1 MIEKLIRL
9 CATNKF
15 ITLTVFT
22 VLIFVGLWSM
32 KRIAVD
38 ALPDLS
44 DTQVI
49 IYSKWDRSPDIIEDQ
64 VTYPI
69 ITSLLGA
76 PKVKSIR
83 GFSDFGYSYV
93 YVIFDEGTDL
103 YWARSRVLEYL
114 SKVQSSLPSGV
125 KTELGPDA
133 TGVGWVFQ
141 YALVDKSGRHSLA
154 DLRSL
159 QDWTIR
165 YQLQSVPG
173 VAEVA
178 SLGGFV
184 RQYQITVDPN
194 KLAAY
199 RIPLMDV
206 MEAVRSS
213 NNEVGARL
221 VEWSGAEYMVRAR
234 GYVKNVADLEQIVVK
249 SDQRGTPVLL
259 RDVANIQLGPEMR
272 RGVAELDGEGETA
285 AGVVIMRQSENAMDV
300 INRVKVRLAAIEKT
314 LPEGVKIVTTYD
326 RSELIER
333 SIHTLKHELLI
344 EMIIVSLIILI
355 FLWHIPSAVIPIFTL
370 PAAIVLAFIPMKMLG
385 INANIMSLGGIAIAI
400 GALVDAA
407 VVVVENSHKKLE
419 VWESEGKKGD
429 YKEVLIKAIQEVGRP
444 SFFSLMVIAL
454 SFMPIFAL
462 EAQEGRLF
470 KPLAFTKNFAM
481 AIAAILAITLDPA
494 LRLLFTRM
502 KPFRF
507 RRTEDREK
515 ASEKPETRKENQKPE
530 TRNQRA
536 DDLKSAQSPET
547 TERPS
552 GFWFLASGFQSAFW
566 YLVSGLERVVNAVL
580 IGKMYPEEKHPIS
593 KILFKLYTRPA
604 KFVLRHPKLVIGTA
618 LLIVLCT
625 IPVYRKL
632 GHEFMPPLNE
642 GSILYMPTTLPGISV
657 AQASAL
663 LQRQDQL
670 LKEFPEVER
679 VFGKAG
685 RAETSTDPAPFSMME
700 TVVVLKPSS
709 EWRTRTRWYSKW
721 PDFTKPLFRPLWPET
736 MSWDELVNEMNSKL
750 TLPGQ
755 TNAWTMPIKNRID
768 MLTTGIRTPV
778 GIKVF
783 GSDLKKIESIGKRLE
798 GILQK
803 VPGTRSVYG
812 ERVAGGYFV
821 DFDLNREAIAR
832 YGLRIGDVQTVIMT
846 AIGGENVSTTV
857 EGRERY
863 PINIRYPREMRD
875 DVEKLTRTLISI
887 PSAPGT
893 MSGGAQIPL
902 GQLAT
907 IKLVEGPSMIRDE
920 DGRLSGYVYVDVDT
934 AKRDIGGYVEE
945 AKKAVDAEL
954 KLDPGY
960 LLVWSGQYESMTRV
974 KEKMK
979 VVIPLTFFVIFML
992 IYFNTKSFPKTA
1004 IVLLAVPF
1012 SAVGA
1017 IWFLYLLGYNMSIG
1031 VWVGLIALLG
1041 LDAETGIFMLL
1052 YLDLAHDE
1060 RITAGTMNTR
1070 QDLDEAILH
1079 GAVQRVRPKVMTV
1092 ACAFFGLVPIMWSI
1106 GAGGDVMKRIAAP
1119 MIGGLFTSF
1128 LMELLVYPAIYLL
1141 WRKRSLPRA
1150 DGADDDHP
1158 QRQEWKRPRLVSG
1171 VAGLVVAFVIAG
1183 FLYFGHRDAT
1193 ALYPPYEATRQAL
1206 LTSSL
1211 DGVKS
1216 SASALAGAAR
1226 TSGQPRIA
1234 TTAEALSKSRDVESA
1249 RQAFAALSDAM
1260 IAYRSGAAERPK
1272 PQVVYCSMAKHS
1284 WLQPKGPINNPY
1296 YADAGMRGCGEVQ

>member
-1 MIEKLIRL
+1 MIEKLIRF

-15 ITLTVFT
+15 ITLTVTAALVFA
-22 VLIFVGLWSM
+22 GLWSM
-32 KRIAVD
+32 NRIALD

-44 DTQVI
+44 DTQVVL
-49 IYSKWDRSPDIIEDQ
+49 YSKWDRGPDIIEDQ

-69 ITSLLGA
+69 VTSLLGA
-76 PKVKSIR
+76 PKVKDIR

-93 YVIFDEGTDL
+93 YVVFDEGTDL
-103 YWARSRVLEYL
+103 YWARTRVLEKL
-114 SKVQSSLPSGV
+114 SAIQSQLPQGV

-141 YALVDKSGRHSLA
+141 YAVVDKSGKHSLA

-206 MEAVRSS
+206 MAAVRAS

-234 GYVKNVADLEQIVVK
+234 GYVKNIGDLEQIVVRT
-249 SDQRGTPVLL
+249 DGRGTPVLL
-259 RDVANIQLGPEMR
+259 RDVAAIQLGPEMR

-285 AGVVIMRQSENAMDV
+285 AGIVIMRQSENALEV
-300 INRVKVRLAAIEKT
+300 IHRVKARLAEIEKT
-314 LPEGVKIVTTYD
+314 LPEGVQIVTTYD

-333 SIHTLKHELLI
+333 SIHTLKHELLL
-344 EMIIVSLIILI
+344 EMLIVSLVILL

-370 PAAIVLAFIPMKMLG
+370 PAAIAIAFIPMKLLG

-400 GALVDAA
+400 GALVDAS
-407 VVVVENSHKKLE
+407 VVVVENAHKKLE
-419 VWESEGKKGD
+419 LWERDGKQGD

-481 AIAAILAITLDPA
+481 AIAAILAVTLDPA

-502 KPFRF
+502 KEYHFRP
-507 RRTEDREK
+507 R
-515 ASEKPETRKENQKPE
+515 
-530 TRNQRA
+530 
-536 DDLKSAQSPET
+536 
-547 TERPS
+547 
-552 GFWFLASGFQSAFW
+552 WLARITNAI
-566 YLVSGLERVVNAVL
+566 VV
-580 IGKMYPEEKHPIS
+580 GKMIPEEKHPVS
-593 KILFKLYTRPA
+593 KVLFRLYTPPA
-604 KFVLRHPKLVIGTA
+604 KFVLRHPRAVIGAA
-618 LLIVLCT
+618 LLVVLCT
-625 IPVYRKL
+625 IPVYRQL

-657 AQASAL
+657 AQATAL

-670 LKEFPEVER
+670 LKTFPEVER

-685 RAETSTDPAPFSMME
+685 RAETATDPAPFSMME
-700 TVVVLKPSS
+700 TVVVLKPNS
-709 EWRTRTRWYSKW
+709 EWRTRPRWYSNG
-721 PDFTKPLFRPLWPET
+721 PDFIKPLLRPLWPET
-736 MSWDELVNEMNSKL
+736 LSWDELVDEMNAKL

-755 TNAWTMPIKNRID
+755 TNAWTMPIRNRID

-783 GSDLKKIESIGKRLE
+783 GADVAEIERIGQQVE
-798 GILQK
+798 GILRN

-821 DFDLNREAIAR
+821 DFDLDRAAIAR
-832 YGLRIGDVQTVIMT
+832 YGLLIADVQDVIVT
-846 AIGGENVSTTV
+846 AIGGENVSTTI

-863 PINIRYPREMRD
+863 PINIRYPRELRE
-875 DVEKLTRTLISI
+875 DVDQLSRTLVSL
-887 PSAPGT
+887 PG
-893 MSGGAQIPL
+893 SNGATQIPL

-920 DGRLSGYVYVDVDT
+920 NGRLSGYVYVDVDT
-934 AKRDIGGYVEE
+934 TKRDLGGYVED
-945 AKKAVDAEL
+945 AKRAVDAGL
-954 KLDPGY
+954 QLPAGY
-960 LLVWSGQYESMTRV
+960 LLQWSGQYESMARV
-974 KEKMK
+974 REKMK
-979 VVIPLTFFVIFML
+979 VVLPLTLFVVFLL
-992 IYFNTKSFPKTA
+992 IYLNTKSFPKTA

-1017 IWFLYLLGYNMSIG
+1017 IWLLYALGYNMSIG
-1031 VWVGLIALLG
+1031 VWVGMIALLG

-1060 RITAGTMNTR
+1060 RVAAGTLRTR
-1070 QDLDEAILH
+1070 ADLHEAILH
-1079 GAVQRVRPKVMTV
+1079 GAVQRVRPKVMTI
-1092 ACAFFGLVPIMWSI
+1092 ACAFFGLVPILWST
-1106 GAGGDVMKRIAAP
+1106 GAGADVMKRIAAP

-1141 WRKRSLPRA
+1141 WR
-1150 DGADDDHP
+1150 
-1158 QRQEWKRPRLVSG
+1158 QRG
-1171 VAGLVVAFVIAG
+1171 VTE
-1183 FLYFGHRDAT
+1183 DA
-1193 ALYPPYEATRQAL
+1193 A
-1206 LTSSL
+1206 
-1211 DGVKS
+1211 
-1216 SASALAGAAR
+1216 
-1226 TSGQPRIA
+1226 I
-1234 TTAEALSKSRDVESA
+1234 ESA
-1249 RQAFAALSDAM
+1249 AAVRLEVA
-1260 IAYRSGAAERPK
+1260 
-1272 PQVVYCSMAKHS
+1272 VV
-1284 WLQPKGPINNPY
+1284 G
-1296 YADAGMRGCGEVQ
+1296 